1 MMIPLLDLKRQYQNI
16 KSELD
21 NAMLD
26 VLASGN
32 YIMGENVQYFEKEF
46 AEYIGV
52 ENAISVGNGTD
63 ALIIALQALGIKP
76 GAEIIT
82 TPFTF
87 FATAEAISFVG
98 AIPVFVDIE
107 LDSYNID
114 TTKIEEK
121 ITNKTKAIMAV
132 HVFGLCADMDIIN
145 KIAKKYNLF
154 VIEDACQAA
163 GAVYKSKKAG
173 TLGDIA
179 CFSFFPTKNL
189 GCAGDGGMITT
200 NDDHIALLCKALRVH
215 GSGKAGEK
223 AYNYIHNKHIV
234 QADDAS
240 YNPKYLNY
248 MIGQNS
254 RLDELQAV
262 LLRIKLERLDEYIFS
277 RRENASFYNQQ
288 LKEAKN
294 YNTPIEKNGSIHA
307 YHLYVLQSPN
317 RQEVIRLLNNK
328 GISTGIYYPIPLHLQ
343 VCYENLGYKKGDLP
357 NAEYVSERTYAIP
370 NFPELTEKE
379 LQYIVQVLRKVI

>member
-1 MMIPLLDLKRQYQNI
+1 MIPILDLKRQYKNI
-16 KSELD
+16 KSELN

-32 YIMGENVQYFEKEF
+32 YVMGENVRYFEKEF
-46 AEYIGV
+46 AQYIGV
-52 ENAISVGNGTD
+52 KNAISVGNGTD
-63 ALIIALQALGIKP
+63 ALIIALRALDIKA
-76 GAEIIT
+76 GDEIMT

-107 LDSYNID
+107 IDSYNID

-121 ITNKTKAIMAV
+121 ITNKTKAIIAV
-132 HVFGLCADMDIIN
+132 HIFGLCADMDIIN
-145 KIAKKYNLF
+145 KIAKKYNLY

-173 TLGDIA
+173 ALGDVA

-215 GSGKAGEK
+215 GSGKAGED
-223 AYNYIHNKHIV
+223 AYNYIHNKHIA

-254 RLDELQAV
+254 RLDELQAA
-262 LLRIKLERLDEYIFS
+262 LLRIKLKKLDEFIFL

-288 LKEAKN
+288 LKEAEN

-307 YHLYVLQSPN
+307 YHLYVLQSTN
-317 RQEVIRLLNNK
+317 RQEVIHLLNNK

-343 VCYENLGYKKGDLP
+343 ICYKNLGYKKGDLP

-370 NFPELTEKE
+370 NFPELTKQE
-379 LQYIVQVLRKVI
+379 LQYIVNVLRKVI